1 MSVVGLSRLA
11 LRALGEGLESLLPIR
26 SAPCGDAGVRV
37 SPQVIGPRRALLRAQ
52 FPVCSPRLVV
62 DADYAAGGPLRRHE
76 HSVADRAMTRH
87 LPAGEPVTG
96 WLSNDLLVTGHP
108 VVRFKGAK
116 AAPKRSN
123 KPP

>member
-62 DADYAAGGPLRRHE
+62 DAHYAAGGPLRRHVD
-76 HSVADRAMTRH
+76 SVADRAVDGH
-87 LPAGEPVTG
+87 QAVTD

-108 VVRFKGAK
+108 DVPFKGAK